1 MCTNYA
7 LSKKKGTIQLSMK
20 LDIDPDLLIFGDH
33 RPGYTVS
40 VIAQRNGTREALPA
54 TWWLYLMQTDKGLKP
69 NPKYFSVNSKSS
81 KLHTRPEFKR
91 SRCIIPASL
100 FTESQS
106 GKRPHILE
114 PDDGSALAFGGIYK
128 ENIDKVTGEVVHSAA
143 IITLP
148 GHPALENIH
157 SKSTPMM
164 LSEESFDSW
173 LDPSIV
179 DTDQFSSLLEPVIH
193 TPLRATPVDK
203 VMSKNPIGDS
213 FLIGV

>member
-1 MCTNYA
+1 
-7 LSKKKGTIQLSMK
+7 MK
-20 LDIDPDLLIFGDH
+20 LDIDSDSLIFGDH
-33 RPGYTVS
+33 RPGNTVS
-40 VIAQRNGTREALPA
+40 VIAQRNDTREALPA

-81 KLHTRPEFKR
+81 KLNTRPEFKR

-148 GHPALENIH
+148 GHPTLENIH
-157 SKSTPMM
+157 RKSTPMM